1 MMIRLRYVAVAVL
14 MLCTT
19 ARVSLAQ
26 DSFPDGKLDPTRHIS
41 TAETAT
47 PPHVPLPEQ
56 YIWTAGDA
64 AALHADHNNYGFAK
78 QDAKSAPHYFRY
90 AFQIAAVPAAATLYL
105 AGPRSAKIY
114 VNGKLVDRVASDVS
128 SPLGIHVFTTD
139 IRSALQSGA
148 NTLALEIV
156 RGRGIVSVTNSR
168 IVQQQ
173 TFGEILVAKILPAA
187 PGIDAPPLAISGPDW
202 KSSLEAPSGWEQPG
216 FDDSTWKAVQSLGP
230 IESSVDM
237 FQWNGDAG
245 MFDWPGYEGVSPF
258 LRQYRMK
265 AEKVTDVFEGRSEF
279 QNLQA
284 LTSAGTSQEFEVTL
298 SQPMLPDEIASS
310 LILDFGREVE
320 GRVEFQSDCDCD
332 AWVTIQYG
340 ESAEEAKAGGHFVGT
355 DLLRIA
361 GHSTAYGPK
370 AGFRYAKIRFVG
382 GGPEIKFKT
391 IQLDGIYYPVE
402 YKGSF
407 ESSDPLLNRIWETGA
422 YTMHLCMQDD
432 IWDAVKRDRGRWIGD
447 LDVGGRVVNS
457 VFADHFLVE
466 DTMTRLIGESPVTE
480 QVNTI
485 PGYSALWVTAVAEY
499 YRHTGAKDFLASV
512 HARLVELLKL
522 MDSGFDDRN
531 VFVNPGKQ
539 WLFVDW
545 SPGLFADTPEARQAT
560 QIEYYRAYKE
570 GAYLLRELND
580 NAAADHY
587 EQRADAIRAA
597 TNQYLRDAK
606 TETYGPRWQTNAMAI
621 VSGLATPEQYPALWD
636 NVLKNVAQ
644 DRPDSPVISPYYNY
658 YVVSA
663 MAQAGHRAEALQWIR
678 TYWGGMLA
686 EGATSFWEAYDLRW
700 PKTNSHV
707 SLQADGTT
715 GYFVSL
721 AHGWSSG
728 PTAWL
733 MEQVLGINPTSSGFG
748 NVTIRPD
755 LIDLSWARGAE
766 PTPSGPIKVDIKN
779 DGTFRLAL
787 DLPPSVDADVLVPIA
802 NAKSSVYVNG
812 MVVSSTLAEGGAR
825 AEIHLSQAGHY
836 DIHAE

>member
-1 MMIRLRYVAVAVL
+1 MTRSGYFVVAA
-14 MLCTT
+14 MLLCSC
-19 ARVSLAQ
+19 AGVSRAQ
-26 DSFPDGKLDPTRHIS
+26 DSFPDGKLDPTRQI
-41 TAETAT
+41 TAVDAASSQ
-47 PPHVPLPEQ
+47 HVPLPEQ

-64 AALHADHNNYGFAK
+64 AALHADHNNYGFRNP
-78 QDAKSAPHYFRY
+78 DVKSAPHYFRY
-90 AFQIAAVPAAATLYL
+90 TFQLAQVPPTATLYL

-114 VNGKLVDRVASDVS
+114 LNGALVDQVASDVT
-128 SPLGIHVFTTD
+128 SPLGIHVFATD
-139 IRSALQSGA
+139 VAKALRSGA
-148 NTLALEIV
+148 NTLALEVV
-156 RGRGIVSVTNSR
+156 RGRGIVSVSNSR

-187 PGIDAPPLAISGPDW
+187 PGIDAPPLALSGTDW
-202 KSSLEAPSGWEQPG
+202 KSSLAAPAGWEQPG
-216 FDDSTWKAVQSLGP
+216 FDDSAWQGVQSLGA

-245 MFDWPGYEGVSPF
+245 MFDWPGYQGVSPF

-265 AEKVTDVFEGRSEF
+265 AEKVTDVFEGRSEI
-279 QNLQA
+279 QNLPA
-284 LTSAGTSQEFEVTL
+284 LTSSEAGPEFTVKL
-298 SQPMLPDEIASS
+298 SQSMLPDEIAPS
-310 LILDFGREVE
+310 LLLDFGREVA
-320 GRVEFQSDCDCD
+320 GRLEFQSDCDCD

-340 ESAEEAKAGGHFVGT
+340 ESAEEAKAGAHFVGT

-361 GHSTAYGPK
+361 AHSTAYGPK

-382 GGPEIKFKT
+382 GGPEIHFKA

-407 ESSDPLLNRIWETGA
+407 ESSDTLLNRIWETGA

-432 IWDAVKRDRGRWIGD
+432 IWDAPKRDRGRWVGD
-447 LDVGGRVVNS
+447 FDVGGRVINN

-485 PGYSALWVTAVAEY
+485 PGYSALWITALAEY
-499 YRHTGAKDFLASV
+499 YRHTDAKDFLASV
-512 HARLVELLKL
+512 HTRLLELLKL
-522 MDSGFDDRN
+522 MDSGFDERN
-531 VFVNPGKQ
+531 VFVNPQKQ

-545 SPGLFADTPEARQAT
+545 SPGLYADTPEARQAT
-560 QIEYYRAYKE
+560 QIEYFRAYKE
-570 GAYLLRELND
+570 GSFLLRELGD
-580 NAAADHY
+580 NANADHY
-587 EQRADAIRAA
+587 EQRAAALRAA
-597 TNQYLRDAK
+597 TNTYLRD
-606 TETYGPRWQTNAMAI
+606 TSTGTYGSRWQTNAMAI
-621 VSGLATPEQYPALWD
+621 VSGLATPDQYSALWD

-644 DRPDSPVISPYYNY
+644 DRWDSPVISPYYNY

-663 MAQAGHRAEALQWIR
+663 MAQAGHRPEALQWIR

-700 PKTNSHV
+700 PKGNFHV
-707 SLQADGTT
+707 SLQADGTS

-733 MEQVLGINPTSSGFG
+733 MEQVLGINPTSAGFS

-755 LIDLSWARGAE
+755 LIDLSWARGSE
-766 PTPSGPIKVDIKN
+766 PTPNGPIKVDIKN
-779 DGTFRLAL
+779 DGSFHLAL
-787 DLPPSVDADVLVPIA
+787 DLPPSVDADILIPIPQ
-802 NAKSSVYVNG
+802 NASRVFVNG
-812 MVVSSTLAEGGAR
+812 AVVSSTAAEGGAR
-825 AEIHLSQAGHY
+825 AEFHLNHEGHY
-836 DIHAE
+836 EIHAE

>member
-1 MMIRLRYVAVAVL
+1 MIRLQYLVVAAL

-26 DSFPDGKLDPTRHIS
+26 DSFPDGKLDPTRHI
-41 TAETAT
+41 AETAT
-47 PPHVPLPEQ
+47 SPHVPLPEQ

-64 AALHADHNNYGFAK
+64 AALHVDHNNYGFAK
-78 QDAKSAPHYFRY
+78 PDAKSAPHYFRY
-90 AFQIAAVPAAATLYL
+90 TFQVAAVPAAATFYL

-114 VNGKLVDRVASDVS
+114 VNGKLVDRVASDVT

-148 NTLALEIV
+148 NTLALEVV

-187 PGIDAPPLAISGPDW
+187 PGINALPLAISGPDW

-216 FDDSTWKAVQSLGP
+216 FDDSTWKSVQSLGP

-245 MFDWPGYEGVSPF
+245 MFDWPGYGGTSPF

-265 AEKVTDVFEGRSEF
+265 AEKVTDVFEGRSEI

-284 LTSAGTSQEFEVTL
+284 LTSTGAAPEFAVTL
-298 SQPMLPDEIASS
+298 PQPILPDESAPS
-310 LILDFGREVE
+310 LVLDFGREVE

-361 GHSTAYGPK
+361 NHSTAYGPK

-512 HARLVELLKL
+512 HTRLVELLKL
-522 MDSGFDDRN
+522 MDSGFDDRD
-531 VFVNPGKQ
+531 VFANPGKQ

-580 NAAADHY
+580 NATADHY
-587 EQRADAIRAA
+587 EKRAGAIRAA
-597 TNQYLRDAK
+597 TNQYLRDTK
-606 TETYGPRWQTNAMAI
+606 TGTYGPRWQTNAMAI
-621 VSGLATPEQYPALWD
+621 VSGLATPEQYPVLWD
-636 NVLKNVAQ
+636 NVLENVAQ
-644 DRPDSPVISPYYNY
+644 DRPDSPIISPYYNY

-748 NVTIRPD
+748 HVAIRPD

-787 DLPPSVDADVLVPIA
+787 DLPPSVDADVLIPIA
-802 NAKSSVYVNG
+802 NEKSSVYVNG
-812 MVVSSTLAEGGAR
+812 AVVSHTLAESGAR
-825 AEIHLSQAGHY
+825 AEFHLSQAGHY
-836 DIHAE
+836 EIHAE

>member
-1 MMIRLRYVAVAVL
+1 
-14 MLCTT
+14 
-19 ARVSLAQ
+19 
-26 DSFPDGKLDPTRHIS
+26 
-41 TAETAT
+41 
-47 PPHVPLPEQ
+47 
-56 YIWTAGDA
+56 
-64 AALHADHNNYGFAK
+64 
-78 QDAKSAPHYFRY
+78 
-90 AFQIAAVPAAATLYL
+90 
-105 AGPRSAKIY
+105 
-114 VNGKLVDRVASDVS
+114 
-128 SPLGIHVFTTD
+128 
-139 IRSALQSGA
+139 
-148 NTLALEIV
+148 
-156 RGRGIVSVTNSR
+156 
-168 IVQQQ
+168 
-173 TFGEILVAKILPAA
+173 
-187 PGIDAPPLAISGPDW
+187 
-202 KSSLEAPSGWEQPG
+202 
-216 FDDSTWKAVQSLGP
+216 
-230 IESSVDM
+230 
-237 FQWNGDAG
+237 
-245 MFDWPGYEGVSPF
+245 
-258 LRQYRMK
+258 
-265 AEKVTDVFEGRSEF
+265 
-279 QNLQA
+279 
-284 LTSAGTSQEFEVTL
+284 
-298 SQPMLPDEIASS
+298 
-310 LILDFGREVE
+310 LDFGREVE

-361 GHSTAYGPK
+361 NHSTAYGPK

-512 HARLVELLKL
+512 HTRLVELLKL
-522 MDSGFDDRN
+522 MDSGFDDRD
-531 VFVNPGKQ
+531 VFANPGKQ

-580 NAAADHY
+580 NATADHY
-587 EQRADAIRAA
+587 EKRAGAIRAA
-597 TNQYLRDAK
+597 TNQYLRDTK
-606 TETYGPRWQTNAMAI
+606 TGTYGPRWQTNAMAI
-621 VSGLATPEQYPALWD
+621 VSGLATPEQYPVLWD
-636 NVLKNVAQ
+636 NVLENVAQ
-644 DRPDSPVISPYYNY
+644 DRPDSPIISPYYNY

-748 NVTIRPD
+748 HVAIRPD

-787 DLPPSVDADVLVPIA
+787 DLPPSVDADVLIPIA
-802 NAKSSVYVNG
+802 NEKSSVYVNG
-812 MVVSSTLAEGGAR
+812 AVVSHTLAESGAR
-825 AEIHLSQAGHY
+825 AEFHLSQAGHY
-836 DIHAE
+836 EIHAE

>member
-1 MMIRLRYVAVAVL
+1 MTRSGYFVVAA
-14 MLCTT
+14 MLLCSC
-19 ARVSLAQ
+19 AGVSRAQ
-26 DSFPDGKLDPTRHIS
+26 DSFPDGKLDPTRQI
-41 TAETAT
+41 TAVDAASSQ
-47 PPHVPLPEQ
+47 HVPLPEQ

-64 AALHADHNNYGFAK
+64 AALHADHNNYGFRNP
-78 QDAKSAPHYFRY
+78 DVKSAPHYFRY
-90 AFQIAAVPAAATLYL
+90 TFQLAQVPPTATLYL

-114 VNGKLVDRVASDVS
+114 LNGALVDQVASDVT
-128 SPLGIHVFTTD
+128 SPLGIHVFATD
-139 IRSALQSGA
+139 VAKALRSGA
-148 NTLALEIV
+148 NTLALEVV
-156 RGRGIVSVTNSR
+156 RGRGIVSVSNSR

-187 PGIDAPPLAISGPDW
+187 PGIDAPPLALSGTDW
-202 KSSLEAPSGWEQPG
+202 KSSLAAPAGWEQPG
-216 FDDSTWKAVQSLGP
+216 FDDSAWQGVQSLGA

-245 MFDWPGYEGVSPF
+245 MFDWPGYQGVSPF

-265 AEKVTDVFEGRSEF
+265 AEKVTDVFEGRSEI
-279 QNLQA
+279 QNLPA
-284 LTSAGTSQEFEVTL
+284 LTSSEAGPEFTVKL
-298 SQPMLPDEIASS
+298 SQSMLPDEIAPS
-310 LILDFGREVE
+310 LLLDFGREVA
-320 GRVEFQSDCDCD
+320 GRLEFQSDCDCD

-340 ESAEEAKAGGHFVGT
+340 ESAEEAKAGAHFVGT

-361 GHSTAYGPK
+361 AHSTAYGPK

-382 GGPEIKFKT
+382 GGPEIHFKA

-407 ESSDPLLNRIWETGA
+407 ESSDTLLNRIWETGA

-432 IWDAVKRDRGRWIGD
+432 IWDAPKRDRGRWVGD
-447 LDVGGRVVNS
+447 FDVGGRVINN

-485 PGYSALWVTAVAEY
+485 PGYSALWITALAEY
-499 YRHTGAKDFLASV
+499 YRHTDAKDFLASV
-512 HARLVELLKL
+512 HTRLLELLKL
-522 MDSGFDDRN
+522 MDSGFDERN
-531 VFVNPGKQ
+531 VFVNPQKQ

-545 SPGLFADTPEARQAT
+545 SPGLYADTPEARQAT
-560 QIEYYRAYKE
+560 QIEYFRAYKE
-570 GAYLLRELND
+570 GSFLLRELGD
-580 NAAADHY
+580 NANADHY
-587 EQRADAIRAA
+587 EQRAAALRAA
-597 TNQYLRDAK
+597 TNTYLRDPS
-606 TETYGPRWQTNAMAI
+606 TGTYGSRWQTNAMAI
-621 VSGLATPEQYPALWD
+621 VSGLATPDQYSALWD

-644 DRPDSPVISPYYNY
+644 DRWDSPVISPYYNY

-663 MAQAGHRAEALQWIR
+663 MAQAGHRPEALKWIR

-700 PKTNSHV
+700 PKGNFHV
-707 SLQADGTT
+707 SLQADGTS

-733 MEQVLGINPTSSGFG
+733 MEQVLGINPTSAGFS

-755 LIDLSWARGAE
+755 LIDLSWARGSE
-766 PTPSGPIKVDIKN
+766 PTPNGPIKVDIKN
-779 DGTFRLAL
+779 DGSFHLAL
-787 DLPPSVDADVLVPIA
+787 DLPPSVDADILIPIPQ
-802 NAKSSVYVNG
+802 NASRVFVNG
-812 MVVSSTLAEGGAR
+812 AAVSSTAAEGGAR
-825 AEIHLSQAGHY
+825 AEFHLNHEGHY

>member
-1 MMIRLRYVAVAVL
+1 MTRSGYFVVAA
-14 MLCTT
+14 MLLCSC
-19 ARVSLAQ
+19 AGVSRAQ
-26 DSFPDGKLDPTRHIS
+26 DSFPDGKLDPTRQI
-41 TAETAT
+41 TAVDAA
-47 PPHVPLPEQ
+47 PSQRVPLPEQ

-64 AALHADHNNYGFAK
+64 AALHADHNNYGFRNP
-78 QDAKSAPHYFRY
+78 DVKSAPHYFRY
-90 AFQIAAVPAAATLYL
+90 TFQLAQVPPTATLYL

-114 VNGKLVDRVASDVS
+114 LNGALVDQVASDVT
-128 SPLGIHVFTTD
+128 SPLGIHVFATD
-139 IRSALQSGA
+139 VAKALRSGA
-148 NTLALEIV
+148 NTLALEVV
-156 RGRGIVSVTNSR
+156 RGRGIVSVSNSR

-187 PGIDAPPLAISGPDW
+187 PGIDAPPLALSGTDW
-202 KSSLEAPSGWEQPG
+202 KSSLAAPAGWEQPG
-216 FDDSTWKAVQSLGP
+216 FDDSAWQGVQSLGA

-245 MFDWPGYEGVSPF
+245 MFDWPGYQGVSPF

-265 AEKVTDVFEGRSEF
+265 AEKVTDVFEGRSEI
-279 QNLQA
+279 QNLPA
-284 LTSAGTSQEFEVTL
+284 LTSSEAGPEFTVKL
-298 SQPMLPDEIASS
+298 SQAMLPDEIAPS
-310 LILDFGREVE
+310 LLLDFGREVA

-340 ESAEEAKAGGHFVGT
+340 ESAEEAKAGAHFVGT

-361 GHSTAYGPK
+361 AHSTAYGPK

-382 GGPEIKFKT
+382 GGPEIHFKA

-407 ESSDPLLNRIWETGA
+407 ESSDTLLNRIWETGA

-432 IWDAVKRDRGRWIGD
+432 IWDAPKRDRGRWVGD
-447 LDVGGRVVNS
+447 FDVGGRVINN

-485 PGYSALWVTAVAEY
+485 PGYSALWITALAEY
-499 YRHTGAKDFLASV
+499 YRHTDAKDFLASV
-512 HARLVELLKL
+512 HTRLLELLKL
-522 MDSGFDDRN
+522 MDSGFDERN
-531 VFVNPGKQ
+531 VFVNPQKQ

-545 SPGLFADTPEARQAT
+545 SPGLYADTPEARQAT
-560 QIEYYRAYKE
+560 QIEYFRAYKE
-570 GAYLLRELND
+570 GSFLLRELGD
-580 NAAADHY
+580 NANADHY
-587 EQRADAIRAA
+587 EQRAAALRAA
-597 TNQYLRDAK
+597 TNTYLRDPS
-606 TETYGPRWQTNAMAI
+606 TGTYGSRWQTNAMAI
-621 VSGLATPEQYPALWD
+621 VSGLATPDQYSALWD

-644 DRPDSPVISPYYNY
+644 DRWDSPVISPYYNY

-700 PKTNSHV
+700 PKGNFHV
-707 SLQADGTT
+707 SLQADGTS

-733 MEQVLGINPTSSGFG
+733 TEQVLGINPTSAGFS

-755 LIDLSWARGAE
+755 LIDLSWARGSE
-766 PTPSGPIKVDIKN
+766 PTPNGPIKVDIKN
-779 DGTFRLAL
+779 DGSFHLAL
-787 DLPPSVDADVLVPIA
+787 DLPPSVDADILIPIPQ
-802 NAKSSVYVNG
+802 NASRVFVNG
-812 MVVSSTLAEGGAR
+812 AVVSSTAAEGGAR
-825 AEIHLSQAGHY
+825 AEFHLNHEGHY

>member
-1 MMIRLRYVAVAVL
+1 MIRLRYLVVAAL
-14 MLCTT
+14 LLCFS
-19 ARVSLAQ
+19 ARISIAQ
-26 DSFPDGKLDPTRHIS
+26 DSFPDGKLDPTRNM
-41 TAETAT
+41 TAAEAQ
-47 PPHVPLPEQ
+47 PSQHVPLREQ

-64 AALHADHNNYGFAK
+64 AALHADHNNYDFATP
-78 QDAKSAPHYFRY
+78 DVKSAPHYFRY
-90 AFQIAAVPAAATLYL
+90 TFQLAELPAAATLYL

-114 VNGKLVDRVASDVS
+114 VNGALVDQVESDVT
-128 SPLGIHVFTTD
+128 SPLGIHVFATD
-139 IRSALQSGA
+139 IRSALRSGS
-148 NTLALEIV
+148 NTLALEVV

-168 IVQQQ
+168 VVQQQ

-187 PGIDAPPLAISGPDW
+187 TGINAAPLAISGPDW
-202 KSSLEAPSGWEQPG
+202 KSSLDAPGGWEQPG
-216 FDDSTWKAVQSLGP
+216 FDDSNWKTVQSLGP

-237 FQWNGDAG
+237 LQWNGDAG

-265 AEKVTDVFEGRSEF
+265 AEKVTDVFEGRSEIR
-279 QNLQA
+279 NVQA
-284 LTSAGTSQEFEVTL
+284 LTSTEATPEFTVKL
-298 SQPMLPDEIASS
+298 AQPMLPDEIAPS
-310 LILDFGREVE
+310 LLLDFGREVE

-355 DLLRIA
+355 DLLHIA
-361 GHSTAYGPK
+361 NHSTAYGPK

-382 GGPEIKFKT
+382 GGPEIRFKT

-407 ESSDPLLNRIWETGA
+407 ESSDALLNRIWETGA

-447 LDVGGRVVNS
+447 LDVGGRVINS

-466 DTMTRLIGESPVTE
+466 DTMTRLIGDDPVTE

-485 PGYSALWVTAVAEY
+485 PGYSALWVTALAEY
-499 YRHTGAKDFLASV
+499 YGHTGAKDFLVSV
-512 HARLVELLKL
+512 HPRLVELLKL

-531 VFVNPGKQ
+531 IFVNPEKQ

-545 SPGLFADTPEARQAT
+545 SPGLYADTPEARQAT

-580 NAAADHY
+580 TANADHY
-587 EQRADAIRAA
+587 EQRADAIRAS
-597 TNQYLRDAK
+597 TNMYLRDAN
-606 TETYGPRWQTNAMAI
+606 TGTYGTRWQTNAMAI
-621 VSGLATPEQYPALWD
+621 VSGLATPDQYPALWD
-636 NVLKNVAQ
+636 NVLKNVSQ
-644 DRPDSPVISPYYNY
+644 DRWDSPVISPYYNY

-678 TYWGGMLA
+678 TFWGGMLA

-700 PKTNSHV
+700 PKINFHV

-733 MEQVLGINPTSSGFG
+733 MEQVLGINPTAAGFSH
-748 NVTIRPD
+748 VTIRPD
-755 LIDLSWARGAE
+755 LIDLAWARGSE
-766 PTPSGPIKVDIKN
+766 PTPNGLIKVDIKN
-779 DGTFRLAL
+779 DGTFHLAL
-787 DLPPSVDADVLVPIA
+787 DLPASVDADVVVPVPGE
-802 NAKSSVYVNG
+802 KSQVYVNG
-812 MVVSSTLAEGGAR
+812 SMVSSRAAEGGMR
-825 AEIHLSQAGHY
+825 AEFHLSHEGHY
-836 DIHAE
+836 EIHAQ

>member
-1 MMIRLRYVAVAVL
+1 
-14 MLCTT
+14 MLLCSC
-19 ARVSLAQ
+19 AGVSRAQ
-26 DSFPDGKLDPTRHIS
+26 DSFPDGKLDPTRQI
-41 TAETAT
+41 TAVDAASSQ
-47 PPHVPLPEQ
+47 HVPLPEQ

-64 AALHADHNNYGFAK
+64 AALHADHNNYGFRNP
-78 QDAKSAPHYFRY
+78 DVKSAPHYFRY
-90 AFQIAAVPAAATLYL
+90 TFQLAQVPPTATLYL

-114 VNGKLVDRVASDVS
+114 LNGALVDQVASDVT
-128 SPLGIHVFTTD
+128 SPLGIHVFATD
-139 IRSALQSGA
+139 VAKALRSGA
-148 NTLALEIV
+148 NTLALEVV
-156 RGRGIVSVTNSR
+156 RGRGIVSVSNSR

-187 PGIDAPPLAISGPDW
+187 PGIDAPPLALSGTDW
-202 KSSLEAPSGWEQPG
+202 KSSLAAPAGWEQPG
-216 FDDSTWKAVQSLGP
+216 FDDSAWQGVQSLGA

-245 MFDWPGYEGVSPF
+245 MFDWPGYQGVSPF

-265 AEKVTDVFEGRSEF
+265 AEKVTDVFEGRSEI
-279 QNLQA
+279 QNLPA
-284 LTSAGTSQEFEVTL
+284 LTSSEAGPEFTVKL
-298 SQPMLPDEIASS
+298 SQSMLPDEIAPS
-310 LILDFGREVE
+310 LLLDFGREVA
-320 GRVEFQSDCDCD
+320 GRLEFQSDCDCD

-340 ESAEEAKAGGHFVGT
+340 ESAEEAKAGAHFVGT

-361 GHSTAYGPK
+361 AHSTAYGPK

-382 GGPEIKFKT
+382 GGPEIHFKA

-407 ESSDPLLNRIWETGA
+407 ESSDTLLNRIWETGA

-432 IWDAVKRDRGRWIGD
+432 IWDAPKRDRGRWVGD
-447 LDVGGRVVNS
+447 FDVGGRVINN

-485 PGYSALWVTAVAEY
+485 PGYSALWITALAEY
-499 YRHTGAKDFLASV
+499 YRHTDAKDFLASV
-512 HARLVELLKL
+512 HTRLLELLKL
-522 MDSGFDDRN
+522 MDSGFDERN
-531 VFVNPGKQ
+531 VFVNPQKQ

-545 SPGLFADTPEARQAT
+545 SPGLYADTPEARQAT
-560 QIEYYRAYKE
+560 QIEYFRAYKE
-570 GAYLLRELND
+570 GSFLLRELGD
-580 NAAADHY
+580 NANADHY
-587 EQRADAIRAA
+587 EQRAAALRAA
-597 TNQYLRDAK
+597 TNTYLRDPS
-606 TETYGPRWQTNAMAI
+606 TGTYGSRWQTNAMAI
-621 VSGLATPEQYPALWD
+621 VSGLATPDQYSALWD

-644 DRPDSPVISPYYNY
+644 DRWDSPVISPYYNY

-663 MAQAGHRAEALQWIR
+663 MAQAGHRAEALKWIR

-700 PKTNSHV
+700 PKGNFHV
-707 SLQADGTT
+707 SLQADGTS

-728 PTAWL
+728 PTTWL
-733 MEQVLGINPTSSGFG
+733 MEQVLGINPTSAGFS

-755 LIDLSWARGAE
+755 LIDLSWARGSE
-766 PTPSGPIKVDIKN
+766 PTPNGPIKVDIKN
-779 DGTFRLAL
+779 DGSFHLAL
-787 DLPPSVDADVLVPIA
+787 DLPPSVDADILIPIPQ
-802 NAKSSVYVNG
+802 NASRVFVNG
-812 MVVSSTLAEGGAR
+812 AAVSSTAAEGGAR
-825 AEIHLSQAGHY
+825 AEFHLNHEGHY

>member
-1 MMIRLRYVAVAVL
+1 MLRLKHLVL
-14 MLCTT
+14 GAIVLCCC
-19 ARVSLAQ
+19 ARASLAQ
-26 DSFPDGKLDPTRHIS
+26 NSFPDGKLDPTRNIS
-41 TAETAT
+41 AADAAAT
-47 PPHVPLPEQ
+47 QHVPLPEQ

-78 QDAKSAPHYFRY
+78 PDVKSAPHYFRY
-90 AFQIAAVPAAATLYL
+90 TFQLAAVPTTATLYL

-114 VNGKLVDRVASDVS
+114 VNGELVDQVESDVT
-128 SPLGIHVFTTD
+128 SPLGIHVFATD
-139 IRSALQSGA
+139 IGKALRSGA
-148 NTLALEIV
+148 NTLALEVV
-156 RGRGIVSVTNSR
+156 RGRGIVSVSNSR

-187 PGIDAPPLAISGPDW
+187 PGIDAPALAISGTDW
-202 KSSLEAPSGWEQPG
+202 KSSLDAAAGWEQPG
-216 FDDSTWKAVQSLGP
+216 FDDSAWKGVQSLGA

-245 MFDWPGYEGVSPF
+245 LFDWPGYQGVSPF

-265 AEKVTDVFEGRSEF
+265 AEKVTDVFEGRSQV
-279 QNLQA
+279 QNVQA
-284 LTSAGTSQEFEVTL
+284 LTSAAAGPEFTVKL
-298 SQPMLPDEIASS
+298 SQSMLPDEIAPN
-310 LILDFGREVE
+310 LLLDFGREVE

-370 AGFRYAKIRFVG
+370 AGFRYAKIRFIG
-382 GGPEIKFKT
+382 GGPEIHFKT

-407 ESSDPLLNRIWETGA
+407 ESSDALLNRIWETGA

-447 LDVGGRVVNS
+447 LDVGGRVINS

-485 PGYSALWVTAVAEY
+485 PGYSALWVTALAEY
-499 YRHTGAKDFLASV
+499 YRHSDAKDFLASV
-512 HARLVELLKL
+512 HPRLLELLKL
-522 MDSGFDDRN
+522 MDSGFDEKN
-531 VFVNPGKQ
+531 VFVNPEKQ

-570 GAYLLRELND
+570 GAYLLRELGD
-580 NAAADHY
+580 NANADHY
-587 EQRADAIRAA
+587 EQRAAALRAA
-597 TNQYLRDAK
+597 TNTYLRDPK
-606 TETYGPRWQTNAMAI
+606 TGTYGSRWQTNAMAI

-644 DRPDSPVISPYYNY
+644 DRWDSPVISPYYNY

-663 MAQAGHRAEALQWIR
+663 MAQAGHRTEALQWIR

-700 PKTNSHV
+700 PKTNFHV

-733 MEQVLGINPTSSGFG
+733 MEQVLGINPTSAGFSH
-748 NVTIRPD
+748 VTIRPD
-755 LIDLSWARGAE
+755 LIDLSWARGSE

-779 DGTFRLAL
+779 DGTFHLAL
-787 DLPPSVDADVLVPIA
+787 DLPPSVDADVLIPVPRNGA
-802 NAKSSVYVNG
+802 SVYVNG
-812 MVVSSTLAEGGAR
+812 AVVSSTLAEGGAR
-825 AEIHLSQAGHY
+825 AEFHLSHEGHY
-836 DIHAE
+836 EIHAQ

>member
-1 MMIRLRYVAVAVL
+1 MTRSGYFVVAA
-14 MLCTT
+14 MLLCSC
-19 ARVSLAQ
+19 AGVSRAQ
-26 DSFPDGKLDPTRHIS
+26 DSFPDGKLDPTRQI
-41 TAETAT
+41 TAVDAASSQ
-47 PPHVPLPEQ
+47 HVPLPEQ

-64 AALHADHNNYGFAK
+64 AALHADHNNYGFRNP
-78 QDAKSAPHYFRY
+78 DVKSAPHYFRY
-90 AFQIAAVPAAATLYL
+90 TFQLAQVPPTATLYL

-114 VNGKLVDRVASDVS
+114 LNGALVDQVASDVT
-128 SPLGIHVFTTD
+128 SPLGIHVFATD
-139 IRSALQSGA
+139 VAKALRSGA
-148 NTLALEIV
+148 NTLALEVV
-156 RGRGIVSVTNSR
+156 RGRGIVSVSNSR

-187 PGIDAPPLAISGPDW
+187 PGIDAPPLALSGTDW
-202 KSSLEAPSGWEQPG
+202 KSSLAAPAGWEQPG
-216 FDDSTWKAVQSLGP
+216 FDDSAWQGVQSLGA

-245 MFDWPGYEGVSPF
+245 MFDWPGYQGVSPF

-265 AEKVTDVFEGRSEF
+265 AEKVTDVFEGRSEI
-279 QNLQA
+279 QNLPA
-284 LTSAGTSQEFEVTL
+284 LTSSEAGPEFTVKL
-298 SQPMLPDEIASS
+298 SQSMLPDEIAPS
-310 LILDFGREVE
+310 LLLDFGREVA
-320 GRVEFQSDCDCD
+320 GRLEFQSDCDCD

-340 ESAEEAKAGGHFVGT
+340 ESAEEAKAGAHFVGT

-361 GHSTAYGPK
+361 AHSTAYGPK

-382 GGPEIKFKT
+382 GGPEIHFKA

-407 ESSDPLLNRIWETGA
+407 ESSDTLLNRIWETGA

-432 IWDAVKRDRGRWIGD
+432 IWDAPKRDRGRWVGD
-447 LDVGGRVVNS
+447 FDVGGRVINN

-485 PGYSALWVTAVAEY
+485 PGYSALWITALAEY
-499 YRHTGAKDFLASV
+499 YRHTDAKDFLASV
-512 HARLVELLKL
+512 HTRLLELLKL
-522 MDSGFDDRN
+522 MDSGFDERN
-531 VFVNPGKQ
+531 VFVNPQKQ

-545 SPGLFADTPEARQAT
+545 SPGLYADTPEARQAT
-560 QIEYYRAYKE
+560 QIEYFRAYKE
-570 GAYLLRELND
+570 GSFLLRELGD
-580 NAAADHY
+580 NANADHY
-587 EQRADAIRAA
+587 EQRAAALRAA
-597 TNQYLRDAK
+597 TNTYLRDIS
-606 TETYGPRWQTNAMAI
+606 TGTYGSRWQTNAMAI
-621 VSGLATPEQYPALWD
+621 VSGLATPDQYSALWD

-644 DRPDSPVISPYYNY
+644 DRWDSPVISPYYNY

-663 MAQAGHRAEALQWIR
+663 MAQAGHRAEALKWIR

-700 PKTNSHV
+700 PKGNFHV
-707 SLQADGTT
+707 SLQADGTS

-733 MEQVLGINPTSSGFG
+733 MEQVLGINPTSAGFS

-755 LIDLSWARGAE
+755 LIDLSWARGSE
-766 PTPSGPIKVDIKN
+766 PTPNGPIKVDIKN
-779 DGTFRLAL
+779 DGSFHLAL
-787 DLPPSVDADVLVPIA
+787 DLPPSVDADILIPIPQ
-802 NAKSSVYVNG
+802 NASRVFVNG
-812 MVVSSTLAEGGAR
+812 AVVSSTAAEGGAR
-825 AEIHLSQAGHY
+825 AEFHLNHEGHY

>member
-1 MMIRLRYVAVAVL
+1 MMLRFRYFVL
-14 MLCTT
+14 AALLLCSC
-19 ARVSLAQ
+19 AGVSLAQ
-26 DSFPDGKLDPTRHIS
+26 DAFPDGKLDPTRNIS
-41 TAETAT
+41 AADTAPAQ
-47 PPHVPLPEQ
+47 HAPLPEQ

-78 QDAKSAPHYFRY
+78 PDTKSAPHYFRY
-90 AFQIAAVPAAATLYL
+90 TFQLEQVPPTATLYL

-114 VNGKLVDRVASDVS
+114 VNGELVDRVASDVT
-128 SPLGIHVFTTD
+128 SPLGIHVFATD
-139 IRSALQSGA
+139 IEKALRSGA
-148 NTLALEIV
+148 NTLALEVV
-156 RGRGIVSVTNSR
+156 RGRGIVSVSNSR

-173 TFGEILVAKILPAA
+173 TFGEILVAKIVPAA

-202 KSSLEAPSGWEQPG
+202 KSSLAAPAGWEQPD
-216 FDDSTWKAVQSLGP
+216 FDDSAWNGVQSLGP
-230 IESSVDM
+230 IESSIDM

-245 MFDWPGYEGVSPF
+245 LFDWPGYQGVSPF

-265 AEKVTDVFEGRSEF
+265 AEKVTDVFEGRSEI
-279 QNLQA
+279 QNVQA
-284 LTSAGTSQEFEVTL
+284 LISGAPAAEFSVKL
-298 SQPMLPDEIASS
+298 SQSMLPDEIAPS
-310 LILDFGREVE
+310 LLLDFGREVE

-382 GGPEIKFKT
+382 GGPEIHFKA

-407 ESSDPLLNRIWETGA
+407 ESSDALLNRIWETGA

-447 LDVGGRVVNS
+447 LDVGGRVINS

-466 DTMTRLIGESPVTE
+466 DTMNRLIGESPVTE

-485 PGYSALWVTAVAEY
+485 PGYSALWVTALAEY
-499 YRHTGAKDFLASV
+499 YRHSDAKDFLVSV
-512 HARLVELLKL
+512 HPRLVELLKL
-522 MDSGFDDRN
+522 MDSGFDQKG
-531 VFVNPGKQ
+531 VFVNPEKQ

-560 QIEYYRAYKE
+560 QIEYFRAYKE
-570 GAYLLRELND
+570 GAYLLRELGD
-580 NAAADHY
+580 NANADHY
-587 EQRADAIRAA
+587 EQRAAALRDA
-597 TNQYLRDAK
+597 TNTYLRDPK
-606 TETYGPRWQTNAMAI
+606 TGTYGSRWQTNAMAI
-621 VSGLATPEQYPALWD
+621 ISGLATPEQYPALWD

-644 DRPDSPVISPYYNY
+644 DRWDSPVISPYYNY

-663 MAQAGHRAEALQWIR
+663 MAQAGHRAEALKWIR

-700 PKTNSHV
+700 PKTNFHV

-728 PTAWL
+728 PTAWM
-733 MEQVLGINPTSSGFG
+733 MEQVLGITPTSAGFG
-748 NVTIRPD
+748 HVTIRPD
-755 LIDLSWARGAE
+755 LIDLSWARGSE
-766 PTPSGPIKVDIKN
+766 PTPSGLIKVDIKN
-779 DGTFRLAL
+779 DGTFHLAL
-787 DLPPSVDADVLVPIA
+787 DLPPSIDADLLIPVPH
-802 NAKSSVYVNG
+802 NGSSVSVNG
-812 MVVSSTLAEGGAR
+812 AVVSSTSAENGAR
-825 AEIHLSQAGHY
+825 AEIHLSHEGHY
-836 DIHAE
+836 EIHAQ

>member
-1 MMIRLRYVAVAVL
+1 MTRSGYFVVAA
-14 MLCTT
+14 MLLCSC
-19 ARVSLAQ
+19 AGVSRAQ
-26 DSFPDGKLDPTRHIS
+26 DSFPDGKLDPSRQI
-41 TAETAT
+41 TAVDAASSQ
-47 PPHVPLPEQ
+47 HVPLPEQ

-64 AALHADHNNYGFAK
+64 AALHADHNNYGFRNP
-78 QDAKSAPHYFRY
+78 DVKSAPHYFRY
-90 AFQIAAVPAAATLYL
+90 TFQLAQVPPTATLYL

-114 VNGKLVDRVASDVS
+114 LNGALVDQVASDVT
-128 SPLGIHVFTTD
+128 SPLGIHVFATD
-139 IRSALQSGA
+139 VAKALRSGA
-148 NTLALEIV
+148 NTLALEVV
-156 RGRGIVSVTNSR
+156 RGRGIVSVSNSR

-187 PGIDAPPLAISGPDW
+187 PGIDAPPLALSGTDW
-202 KSSLEAPSGWEQPG
+202 KSSLAAPAGWEQPG
-216 FDDSTWKAVQSLGP
+216 FDDSAWQGVQSLGA

-245 MFDWPGYEGVSPF
+245 MFDWPGYQGVSPF

-265 AEKVTDVFEGRSEF
+265 AEKVTDVFEGRSEI
-279 QNLQA
+279 QNLPA
-284 LTSAGTSQEFEVTL
+284 LTSSEAGPEFTVKL
-298 SQPMLPDEIASS
+298 SQSMLPDEIAPS
-310 LILDFGREVE
+310 LLLDFGREVA

-340 ESAEEAKAGGHFVGT
+340 ESAEEAKAGAHFVGT

-361 GHSTAYGPK
+361 AHSTAYGPK

-382 GGPEIKFKT
+382 GGPEIHFKA

-407 ESSDPLLNRIWETGA
+407 ESSDTLLNRIWETGA

-432 IWDAVKRDRGRWIGD
+432 IWDAPKRDRGWWVGD
-447 LDVGGRVVNS
+447 FDVGGRVINN

-485 PGYSALWVTAVAEY
+485 PGYSALWITALAEY
-499 YRHTGAKDFLASV
+499 YRHTDAKDFLASV
-512 HARLVELLKL
+512 HTRLLELLKL
-522 MDSGFDDRN
+522 MDSGFDERN
-531 VFVNPGKQ
+531 VFVNPQKQ

-545 SPGLFADTPEARQAT
+545 SPGLYADTPEARQAT
-560 QIEYYRAYKE
+560 QIEYFRAYKE
-570 GAYLLRELND
+570 GSFLLRELGD
-580 NAAADHY
+580 NANADHY
-587 EQRADAIRAA
+587 EQRAAALRAA
-597 TNQYLRDAK
+597 TNTYLRDPS
-606 TETYGPRWQTNAMAI
+606 TGTYGSRWQTNAMAI
-621 VSGLATPEQYPALWD
+621 VSGLATPDQYPALWD

-644 DRPDSPVISPYYNY
+644 DRWDSPVISPYYNY

-663 MAQAGHRAEALQWIR
+663 MAQAGHRPEALQWIR

-700 PKTNSHV
+700 PKGNFHV
-707 SLQADGTT
+707 SLQADGTS

-733 MEQVLGINPTSSGFG
+733 MEQVLGINPTSAGFS

-755 LIDLSWARGAE
+755 LIDLSWARGSE
-766 PTPSGPIKVDIKN
+766 PTPNGPIKVDIKN
-779 DGTFRLAL
+779 DGTFHFAL
-787 DLPPSVDADVLVPIA
+787 DLPPSVDADILIPIPQ
-802 NAKSSVYVNG
+802 NASRVFVNG
-812 MVVSSTLAEGGAR
+812 AAVSSTVAEGGAR
-825 AEIHLSQAGHY
+825 AEFHLNHEGHY
-836 DIHAE
+836 EIHAE

>member
-1 MMIRLRYVAVAVL
+1 
-14 MLCTT
+14 MLLCSC
-19 ARVSLAQ
+19 AGVSRAQ
-26 DSFPDGKLDPTRHIS
+26 DSFPDGKLDPTRQI
-41 TAETAT
+41 TAVDAA
-47 PPHVPLPEQ
+47 PSQHVPLPEQ

-64 AALHADHNNYGFAK
+64 AALHADHNNYGFRNP
-78 QDAKSAPHYFRY
+78 DVKSAPHYFRY
-90 AFQIAAVPAAATLYL
+90 TFQLAQVPPTATLYL

-114 VNGKLVDRVASDVS
+114 LNGALVDQVASDVT
-128 SPLGIHVFTTD
+128 SPLGIHVFATD
-139 IRSALQSGA
+139 VAKALRSGA
-148 NTLALEIV
+148 NTLALEVV
-156 RGRGIVSVTNSR
+156 RGRGIVSVSNSR

-187 PGIDAPPLAISGPDW
+187 PGIDAPPLALSGTDW
-202 KSSLEAPSGWEQPG
+202 KSSLAAPAGWEQPG
-216 FDDSTWKAVQSLGP
+216 FDDSAWQGVQSLGA

-245 MFDWPGYEGVSPF
+245 MFDWPGYQGVSPF

-265 AEKVTDVFEGRSEF
+265 AEKVTDVFEGRSEI
-279 QNLQA
+279 QNLPA
-284 LTSAGTSQEFEVTL
+284 LTSSEAGPEFTVKL
-298 SQPMLPDEIASS
+298 SQAMLPDEIAPS
-310 LILDFGREVE
+310 LLLDFGREVA
-320 GRVEFQSDCDCD
+320 GRLEFQSDCDCD

-340 ESAEEAKAGGHFVGT
+340 ESAEEAKAGAHFVGT

-361 GHSTAYGPK
+361 AHSTAYGPK

-382 GGPEIKFKT
+382 GGPEIHFKA

-407 ESSDPLLNRIWETGA
+407 ESSDTLLNRIWETGA

-432 IWDAVKRDRGRWIGD
+432 IWDAPKRDRGRWVGD
-447 LDVGGRVVNS
+447 FDVGGRVINN

-485 PGYSALWVTAVAEY
+485 PGYSALWITALAEY
-499 YRHTGAKDFLASV
+499 YRHTDAKDFLASV
-512 HARLVELLKL
+512 HTRLLELLKL
-522 MDSGFDDRN
+522 MDSGFDERN
-531 VFVNPGKQ
+531 VFVNPQKQ

-545 SPGLFADTPEARQAT
+545 SPGLYADTPEARQAT
-560 QIEYYRAYKE
+560 QIEYFRAYKE
-570 GAYLLRELND
+570 GSFLLRELGD
-580 NAAADHY
+580 NANADHY
-587 EQRADAIRAA
+587 EQRAAALRAA
-597 TNQYLRDAK
+597 TNTYLRDPS
-606 TETYGPRWQTNAMAI
+606 TGTYGSRWQTNAMAI
-621 VSGLATPEQYPALWD
+621 VSGLATPDQYPALWD

-644 DRPDSPVISPYYNY
+644 DRWDSPVISPYYNY

-663 MAQAGHRAEALQWIR
+663 MAQAGHRPEALQWIR

-700 PKTNSHV
+700 PKGNFHV
-707 SLQADGTT
+707 SLQADGTS

-733 MEQVLGINPTSSGFG
+733 MEQVLGINPTSAGFS

-755 LIDLSWARGAE
+755 LIDLSWARGSE
-766 PTPSGPIKVDIKN
+766 PTPNGPIKVDIKN
-779 DGTFRLAL
+779 DGSFHLAL
-787 DLPPSVDADVLVPIA
+787 DLPPSVDADILIPIPQ
-802 NAKSSVYVNG
+802 NASRVFVNG
-812 MVVSSTLAEGGAR
+812 AAVSSTAAEGGAR
-825 AEIHLSQAGHY
+825 AEFHLNHEGHY

>member
-1 MMIRLRYVAVAVL
+1 MTRSGYFVVAA
-14 MLCTT
+14 MLLCSC
-19 ARVSLAQ
+19 AGVSRAQ
-26 DSFPDGKLDPTRHIS
+26 DSFPDGKLDPTRQI
-41 TAETAT
+41 TAVDAASSQ
-47 PPHVPLPEQ
+47 HVPLPEQ

-64 AALHADHNNYGFAK
+64 AALHADHNNYGFRNP
-78 QDAKSAPHYFRY
+78 DVKSAPHYFRY
-90 AFQIAAVPAAATLYL
+90 TFQLAQVPPTATLYL

-114 VNGKLVDRVASDVS
+114 LNGALVDQVASDVT
-128 SPLGIHVFTTD
+128 SPLGIHVFATD
-139 IRSALQSGA
+139 VAKALRSGA
-148 NTLALEIV
+148 NTLALEVV
-156 RGRGIVSVTNSR
+156 RGRGIVSVSNSR

-187 PGIDAPPLAISGPDW
+187 PGIDAPPLALSGTDW
-202 KSSLEAPSGWEQPG
+202 KSSLAAPAGWEQPG
-216 FDDSTWKAVQSLGP
+216 FDDSAWQGVQSLGA

-245 MFDWPGYEGVSPF
+245 MFDWPGYQGVSPF

-265 AEKVTDVFEGRSEF
+265 AEKVTDVFEGRSEI
-279 QNLQA
+279 QNLPA
-284 LTSAGTSQEFEVTL
+284 LTSSEAGPEFTVKL
-298 SQPMLPDEIASS
+298 SQSMLPDEIAPS
-310 LILDFGREVE
+310 LLLDFGREVA
-320 GRVEFQSDCDCD
+320 GRLEFQSDCDCD

-340 ESAEEAKAGGHFVGT
+340 ESAEEAKAGAHFVGT

-361 GHSTAYGPK
+361 AHSTAYGPK

-382 GGPEIKFKT
+382 GGPEIHFKA

-407 ESSDPLLNRIWETGA
+407 ESSDTLLNRIWETGA

-432 IWDAVKRDRGRWIGD
+432 IWDAPKRDRGRWVGD
-447 LDVGGRVVNS
+447 FDVGGRVINN

-485 PGYSALWVTAVAEY
+485 PGYSALWITALAEY
-499 YRHTGAKDFLASV
+499 YRHTDAKDFLASV
-512 HARLVELLKL
+512 HTRLLELLKL
-522 MDSGFDDRN
+522 MDSGFDERN
-531 VFVNPGKQ
+531 VFVNPQKQ

-545 SPGLFADTPEARQAT
+545 SPGLYADTPEARQAT
-560 QIEYYRAYKE
+560 QIEYFRAYKE
-570 GAYLLRELND
+570 GSFLLRELGD
-580 NAAADHY
+580 NANADHY
-587 EQRADAIRAA
+587 EQRAAALRAA
-597 TNQYLRDAK
+597 TNTYLRDPS
-606 TETYGPRWQTNAMAI
+606 TGTYGSRWQTNAMAI
-621 VSGLATPEQYPALWD
+621 VSGLATPDQYSALWD

-644 DRPDSPVISPYYNY
+644 DRWDSPVISPYYNY

-663 MAQAGHRAEALQWIR
+663 MAQAGHRPEALQWIR

-700 PKTNSHV
+700 PKGNFHV
-707 SLQADGTT
+707 SLQADGTS

-733 MEQVLGINPTSSGFG
+733 MEQVLGINPTSAGFS

-755 LIDLSWARGAE
+755 LIDLSWARGSE
-766 PTPSGPIKVDIKN
+766 PTPNGPIKVDIKN
-779 DGTFRLAL
+779 DGSFHLAL
-787 DLPPSVDADVLVPIA
+787 DLPPSVDADILIPIPQ
-802 NAKSSVYVNG
+802 NASRVFVNG
-812 MVVSSTLAEGGAR
+812 AAVSSTVAEGGAR
-825 AEIHLSQAGHY
+825 AEFHLNPEGHY